1 MQIVVPDDQSFD
13 DHVYT
18 GLFRFGLWRYG
29 EWIEVTRYKLD
40 LQIYIGYIYL
50 PYKSKHKD
58 TLRWWLMT
66 TFP

>member
-1 MQIVVPDDQSFD
+1 MQRVVPDDQSFD
-13 DHVYT
+13 DHGYT
-18 GLFRFGLWRYG
+18 GLFRFRFLRYG